1 MVSHS
6 AYFNPLRDKLIL
18 NYLFVPCITCIGGD
32 KGLKQNFKF
41 FSNKPP
47 IYKVITVGMLTYIFI
62 LLTVLIAFYYYPSPL
77 NVKISVAAIPIGL
90 LIFFMITEK
99 FFTKKVGDIEITLFI
114 IAWTLLTFFITGPAN
129 LEIFVVLVILALLIT
144 KEIAYDFTPTRL
156 KNKLNV
162 LISILL
168 IFFVLIM
175 TDKIIDILNI

>member
-1 MVSHS
+1 M
-6 AYFNPLRDKLIL
+6 
-18 NYLFVPCITCIGGD
+18 T
-32 KGLKQNFKF
+32 
-41 FSNKPP
+41 
-47 IYKVITVGMLTYIFI
+47 
-62 LLTVLIAFYYYPSPL
+62 IAFYYYPSPL
-77 NVKISVAAIPIGL
+77 NIKISVAVIPMGI
-90 LIFFMITEK
+90 LIFFMATEK

-114 IAWTLLTFFITGPAN
+114 LAWTILTFFITGSAD

-175 TDKIIDILNI
+175 TNKIMDILNI

>member
-1 MVSHS
+1 M
-6 AYFNPLRDKLIL
+6 A
-18 NYLFVPCITCIGGD
+18 
-32 KGLKQNFKF
+32 F

-47 IYKVITVGMLTYIFI
+47 IYKTIIVGISIYILI
-62 LLTVLIAFYYYPSPL
+62 LSIIIIAFYYYPSPL
-77 NVKISVAAIPIGL
+77 NIKISVAVMPIGI
-90 LIFFMITEK
+90 LIFFMATEK

-114 IAWTLLTFFITGPAN
+114 IAWTILTFFITGSAD

-144 KEIAYDFTPTRL
+144 KEIAYGFTPARL